1 MTTLHIVL
9 IAAAALIVLG
19 VASALRRRSLVG
31 YLAGIELGLGGLVL
45 LASVL
50 FDLSGTDTST
60 GGVVALAAIALGVVV
75 AVIGVALHLWAR
87 RAGRRAADLEP
98 W

>member
-1 MTTLHIVL
+1 MMTLRIVL
-9 IAAAALIVLG
+9 ILSAALIVLG
-19 VASALRRRSLVG
+19 LASALRRRSLIG
-31 YLAGIELGLGGLVL
+31 YLAGIELGIGGIVL
-45 LASVL
+45 LASAL
-50 FDLSGTDTST
+50 FDLSGFDTST
-60 GGVVALAAIALGVVV
+60 GGVIALAAIALGVAV